1 MKHTKVKSI
10 LDMDQNV
17 LLNTMKVFEFDGSCN
32 QSKIL
37 VILSLIHLNI
47 YF

>member
-1 MKHTKVKSI
+1 MKNTKVKSI

-17 LLNTMKVFEFDGSCN
+17 LQNTVKVFESDGSCN
-32 QSKIL
+32 QSKVL
-37 VILSLIHLNI
+37 AILSLIRLNI